1 MTNGRRNQFARRA
14 LRFAAGMAMLS
25 LAGMDCRADQSKST
39 NELMVFQAPSGATAT
54 LLMHGTADIAAM
66 GPVIKGFQN
75 QHPEI
80 EVRYR
85 LYETVPLYQEAVV
98 ASSDKPVADLLI
110 SSAMD
115 LQVKLAND
123 GHLQKGAIVTRG
135 LPDWATWRDEIF
147 GFTLEPAVIVYN
159 KDALH
164 NDEVPRSHQ
173 DLIRL
178 LERSPERFR
187 GKVATYDIG
196 VSGVGYLF
204 ATTESTLSANFWRL
218 AHALGVANAQL
229 FCCTQDMLDS
239 VIHGDTL
246 IAYDVLGSYALR
258 QTELQHR
265 IGIVVPE
272 DFVVAV
278 SRTIVIPR
286 GARRPDLARIFL
298 DYVLSEAGQSIVA
311 DAFGLSIVG
320 AGTDREQM
328 RVRFLTEKPG
338 LLSFPPLGLPAL
350 AYLDVVRREQF
361 VKTWRQIVSPP
372 AGVSHPADR
381 Q

>member
-1 MTNGRRNQFARRA
+1 MMGDRRYPVARCA
-14 LRFAAGMAMLS
+14 ARFATLVAVLL
-25 LAGMDCRADQSKST
+25 LACVDCRADQSKSA
-39 NELMVFQAPSGATAT
+39 NKMMVFPAPAGTAAT
-54 LLMHGTADIAAM
+54 LLIHGTADIAPM
-66 GPVIKGFQN
+66 GPVIEGFQK

-85 LYETVPLYQEAVV
+85 LYETVPLYQDAVMT
-98 ASSDKPVADLLI
+98 SKDKPLADLLI

-123 GHLQKGAIVTRG
+123 GHLQQASIAARG
-135 LPDWATWRDEIF
+135 LPDWAIWRNEIF

-159 KDALH
+159 KAALDR
-164 NDEVPRSHQ
+164 DEIPKSHQ

-204 ATTESTLSANFWRL
+204 ATTESMLSANFWRL
-218 AHALGVANAQL
+218 AHALGVAKAQL

-239 VIHGDTL
+239 LIRGNTL

-258 QTELQHR
+258 QTELQGN

-272 DFVVAV
+272 DYVVAV

-286 GARRPDLARIFL
+286 RARRPDLARLFV
-298 DYVLSEAGQSIVA
+298 DYILSEAGQTVVA
-311 DAFGLSIVG
+311 DAFGLSIAG
-320 AGTDREQM
+320 LGTDREQM
-328 RVRFLTEKPG
+328 KARYLAEKPG
-338 LLSFPPLGLPAL
+338 LLSFPTLGLPAL
-350 AYLDVVRREQF
+350 TYLDVVKREQF
-361 VKTWRQIVSPP
+361 VKTWRQIVSP
-372 AGVSHPADR
+372 
-381 Q
+381 